1 MKTFLRLISSKNALL
16 PALLSL
22 VMLGLLPACQ
32 PKTEEK
38 PEEKPKAEPTEK
50 PGKLDRSQVF
60 IMDLIN
66 QFPGSLET
74 AVMIHSTGQKLNYTY
89 AASGS
94 VNPEAPFH
102 KAVNL
107 GACITRFF
115 FCNLDD
121 NQAGLKAEN
130 DNIRK
135 LAEQLEIGLAY
146 KADEIM
152 GTQDD
157 LQLQRAA
164 FSHEMMIYLLQEQ
177 DREITSIGVVVG
189 DWLESFYWL
198 TTNFQGSK
206 NEVLKEKIGEQK
218 ILIPTIITLLEQYR
232 DDPQISA
239 TLDLLYLLEKEYES
253 ITFQKVFQSPKVE
266 VNTEGQLVFTD
277 NSKTIVTFSKDNTAE
292 ILTIIEKMRTL
303 LVLI

>member
-1 MKTFLRLISSKNALL
+1 MLMKSLIYHFSFSTALKK
-16 PALLSL
+16 ALIIGASTAFF
-22 VMLGLLPACQ
+22 VACTA
-32 PKTEEK
+32 PPPETKAESEEK
-38 PEEKPKAEPTEK
+38 PV
-50 PGKLDRSQVF
+50 KLDRSRVF

-74 AVMIHSTGQKLNYTY
+74 AVMIHATGQEMQYTY
-89 AASGS
+89 AKGGS
-94 VNPEAPFH
+94 VNPKDNFS

-121 NQAGLKAEN
+121 NTQGLNAEN
-130 DNIRK
+130 ENIRK
-135 LAEQLEIGLAY
+135 LAEDLKISLAY

-152 GTQDD
+152 DSQDD

-177 DREITSIGVVVG
+177 DREITSIGVVLG

-198 TTNFQGSK
+198 ATHYQASK

-218 ILIPTIITLLEQYR
+218 ILIPTIVTLLEQYR
-232 DDPQISA
+232 DDKKVA
-239 TLDLLYLLEKEYES
+239 VLLESFFQLEKEYES
-253 ITFQKVFQSPKVE
+253 ITFEKVFQSPKME
-266 VNTEGQLVFTD
+266 VNDEGQLVFTD
-277 NSKTIVTFSKDNTAE
+277 NSKTIVTFSKDNIGE
-292 ILTIIEKMRTL
+292 ILKVIEKMRSQ
-303 LVLI
+303 IIEI